1 MKILVVLKKT
11 DCFFSEAVI
20 DLLGGLVRLLG
31 QEDSLDVG
39 QDSTLGD
46 GDSGQKLVQ
55 LLVVPDGK
63 LEMTG
68 DDPGLLVVTGGVASQ
83 LEDLSS
89 EVLHDGS
96 QVDGSSSTNTGGIV
110 SLAEQTV
117 NTSNGELESSPA
129 GPRLGLGL
137 NFSSLSTSRHVDQ

>member
-1 MKILVVLKKT
+1 M
-11 DCFFSEAVI
+11 
-20 DLLGGLVRLLG
+20 
-31 QEDSLDVG
+31 DVW
-39 QDSTLGD
+39 QDTTAGD
-46 GDSGQKLVQ
+46 GDGGQELAE
-55 LLVVPDGK
+55 LLVVPDGE

-68 DDPGLLVVTGGVASQ
+68 DDPGLLVVTGSVASQ

-96 QVDGSSSTNTGGIV
+96 KVDGSSSTNTGSIV

-117 NTSNGELESSPA
+117 NTSNGELKSGSA

>member
-1 MKILVVLKKT
+1 MVFKKT
-11 DCFFSEAVI
+11 DCFDSKAVSS

-39 QDSTLGD
+39 ENSTLGD
-46 GDSGQKLVQ
+46 GDSGKQLVQ
-55 LLVVPDGK
+55 LLVVPDGE

-68 DDPGLLVVTGGVASQ
+68 DDPGLLVVTGSIASE

-96 QVDGSSSTNTGGIV
+96 EVHWGTSTYTLSIV
-110 SLAEQTV
+110 SLA
-117 NTSNGELESSPA
+117 
-129 GPRLGLGL
+129 
-137 NFSSLSTSRHVDQ
+137 

>member
-1 MKILVVLKKT
+1 MGALS
-11 DCFFSEAVI
+11 DF
-20 DLLGGLVRLLG
+20 G

-46 GDSGQKLVQ
+46 GDSGKQLVQ

-68 DDPGLLVVTGGVASQ
+68 DDPGFLVVTGSVASQ

-96 QVDGSSSTNTGGIV
+96 KVDGGSSTNTGGIV

-117 NTSNGELESSPA
+117 NTSHWELKSGPA
-129 GPRLGLGL
+129 GPRLGLG
-137 NFSSLSTSRHVDQ
+137 FSSLSTSGHVVLVC